1 MALWLRRGL
10 LFELHVVHKSRLC
23 NGKRGCRKTKAT
35 STTILQRQE
44 KETELGLRHDQR
56 RLPTIRPPAVRRA
69 TADPD
74 RPETL
79 DGRERADPPQEG
91 RRRPRGLPATRAG
104 AREGRAAA
112 GEDVQQLSVKPNATV
127 EGRAVGAPDDVQRMR
142 HEAQARDQV
151 VSRAAVRPGRT
162 HQEGARARQ
171 EEEEGGQEDVLRE
184 QRRPAVVGPAREAVR
199 PLPVLQDPAVEG
211 GASGAQDPVQRLRR
225 QVQVRQ
231 AAARVPAR
239 QQPHLRELLALQLPQ
254 EGHADAAGRRAAAV
268 RPRWPAGRPRTSPEI
283 YRWKRVRGSL
293 RP

>member
-1 MALWLRRGL
+1 SKKLPKSPHLLLSLSLW
-10 LFELHVVHKSRLC
+10 
-23 NGKRGCRKTKAT
+23 
-35 STTILQRQE
+35 
-44 KETELGLRHDQR
+44 QR
-56 RLPTIRPPAVRRA
+56 RLAGGCLPAPSPPVSTSTRPPFLR
-69 TADPD
+69 
-74 RPETL
+74 
-79 DGRERADPPQEG
+79 
-91 RRRPRGLPATRAG
+91 
-104 AREGRAAA
+104 
-112 GEDVQQLSVKPNATV
+112 
-127 EGRAVGAPDDVQRMR
+127 
-142 HEAQARDQV
+142 
-151 VSRAAVRPGRT
+151 RAAVRPGRT

-268 RPRWPAGRPRTSPEI
+268 RPTSPGI

-293 RP
+293 RS